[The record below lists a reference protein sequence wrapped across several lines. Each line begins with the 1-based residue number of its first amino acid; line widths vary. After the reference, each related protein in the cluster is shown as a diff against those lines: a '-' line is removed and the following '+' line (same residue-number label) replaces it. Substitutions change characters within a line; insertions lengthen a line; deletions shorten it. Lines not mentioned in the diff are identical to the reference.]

1 MNVEGTDRLAG
12 QDISLE
18 GFCLLKGAGE
28 AIHQEHI
35 AAALQHGILQQS
47 NRHLCTVGQA
57 LSCLSTCCSL
67 GLALNVYEGVLQYW
81 GWYCAQARLAAVQ
94 VSLGKL
100 SSPCTLEVSAMH
112 HPARDAGACT

>member
-1 MNVEGTDRLAG
+1 MHTVSSVIQKVSAEGTDRLAG

-47 NRHLCTVGQA
+47 NCHLYTVGQA
-57 LSCLSTCCSL
+57 LSCLSTCNSM
-67 GLALNVYEGVLQYW
+67 G
-81 GWYCAQARLAAVQ
+81 
-94 VSLGKL
+94 
-100 SSPCTLEVSAMH
+100 
-112 HPARDAGACT
+112 